1 MESAQSAKA
10 RRRSDVEA
18 VWQAVESQV
27 GYSKRR
33 KSSFHKLQVGASAAG
48 EANGIVVARCLVIE
62 HMPYRLAAAVQDKL
76 IETRHHRPC
85 SLRSVALMALQSCL
99 VECIRCLP
107 TF

>member
-1 MESAQSAKA
+1 MQSAKA

-48 EANGIVVARCLVIE
+48 EANGIVVARRLVIE
-62 HMPYRLAAAVQDKL
+62 HMPHRLAAAVQDKL
-76 IETRHHRPC
+76 LIETPHRRLC